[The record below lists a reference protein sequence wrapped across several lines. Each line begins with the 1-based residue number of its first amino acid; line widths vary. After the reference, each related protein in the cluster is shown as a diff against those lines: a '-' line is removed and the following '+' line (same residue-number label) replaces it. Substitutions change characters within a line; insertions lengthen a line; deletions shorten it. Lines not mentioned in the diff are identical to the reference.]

1 MVRANQMRTYSE
13 LIKLPTLAERFEYL
27 KLGGVIGEDTFG
39 FERYL
44 NQNFYRSA
52 VWKKIRNQVIIRD
65 NGCELGLEDY
75 PIAGR
80 IIIHHMNPVDS
91 DDIIHQRDILLNPEF
106 LICVGNHVADGMR
119 NQSPEYVWIIL
130 DVDGVSHARSIDR
143 P

>member
-1 MVRANQMRTYSE
+1 MRTYSE
-13 LIKLPTLAERFEYL
+13 LIKLSTLAERFDYL

-65 NGCELGLEDY
+65 NGCEMGLEDY
-75 PIAGR
+75 PISGR

-106 LICVGNHVADGMR
+106 LICVGNQTHNAIHYG
-119 NQSPEYVWIIL
+119 
-130 DVDGVSHARSIDR
+130 SIDLLPQDPIERKPNDTR
-143 P
+143 PWK

>member
-1 MVRANQMRTYSE
+1 MRTYSE
-13 LIKLPTLAERFEYL
+13 LIKLPTLSERFEYL

-52 VWKKIRNQVIIRD
+52 VWKKIRNEVIIRD
-65 NGCELGLEDY
+65 NGCEMGLENY
-75 PIAGR
+75 PISGR

-106 LICVGNHVADGMR
+106 LICVGNQTHNAIHYG
-119 NQSPEYVWIIL
+119 
-130 DVDGVSHARSIDR
+130 SIDLLPQDPIER
-143 P
+143 KPNDTCPWK

>member
-1 MVRANQMRTYSE
+1 MRTYSE
-13 LIKLPTLAERFEYL
+13 LIKLTTLAERFDYL

-52 VWKKIRNQVIIRD
+52 VWKKIRNEVIIRD
-65 NGCELGLEDY
+65 NGCEMGLEDY

-106 LICVGNHVADGMR
+106 LICVGNQTHNAIHYG
-119 NQSPEYVWIIL
+119 
-130 DVDGVSHARSIDR
+130 SIDLLPQDPIER
-143 P
+143 KPNDTCPWK

>member
-1 MVRANQMRTYSE
+1 MRTYSE
-13 LIKLPTLAERFEYL
+13 LIKLLTLAERFEYL

-52 VWKKIRNQVIIRD
+52 VWKKIRNEVIIRD
-65 NGCELGLEDY
+65 NGCEMGLEDY
-75 PIAGR
+75 PISGR

-106 LICVGNHVADGMR
+106 LICVGNQTHNAIHYG
-119 NQSPEYVWIIL
+119 
-130 DVDGVSHARSIDR
+130 SIDLLPQDPIER
-143 P
+143 KLNDTCPWKK

>member
-65 NGCELGLEDY
+65 NGCEMGLEDY
-75 PIAGR
+75 PISGR

-106 LICVGNHVADGMR
+106 LICVGNQTHNAIHYG
-119 NQSPEYVWIIL
+119 
-130 DVDGVSHARSIDR
+130 SIDLLPQDPIER
-143 P
+143 KPNDTCPWK

>member
-13 LIKLPTLAERFEYL
+13 LIKLTTLAERFDYL

-65 NGCELGLEDY
+65 NGCEMGLEDY
-75 PIAGR
+75 PISGR

-106 LICVGNHVADGMR
+106 LICVGNQTHNAIHYG
-119 NQSPEYVWIIL
+119 
-130 DVDGVSHARSIDR
+130 SIDLLPQDPIER
-143 P
+143 KPNDTCPWK

>member
-13 LIKLPTLAERFEYL
+13 LIKLTTLAERFDYL

-65 NGCELGLEDY
+65 NGCEMGLEDY
-75 PIAGR
+75 PISGR

-106 LICVGNHVADGMR
+106 LICVGNQTHNAIHYG
-119 NQSPEYVWIIL
+119 
-130 DVDGVSHARSIDR
+130 SIDLLPQDPIER
-143 P
+143 KPNDTCPWKK